1 MSDKSKI
8 GIEIERKYVIRMPDI
23 SILAE
28 QEGYTSSSILQI
40 YLPAPA
46 GSTHRIRSRRYS
58 SEISYTETKKRRI
71 DHISSEEHE
80 REITE
85 SEFAS
90 LATQIL
96 DGTHPVSKVRHTF
109 LYRGALFELD
119 VYPEWKQTAIMET
132 ELDSRDT
139 ALERPDFIEIV
150 KEVTGDKSYSNR
162 AMAQHFPAEQL

>member
-8 GIEIERKYVIRMPDI
+8 GIEIERKYIIKKPDI
-23 SILAE
+23 SLLE
-28 QEGYTSSSILQI
+28 KQDGYTSSSILQI

-46 GSTHRIRSRRYS
+46 GSTHRIRSRQYAT
-58 SEISYTETKKRRI
+58 EISYTETKKTRI
-71 DHISSEEHE
+71 DHMSSEERE

-90 LATQIL
+90 LATRIL

-119 VYPEWKQTAIMET
+119 VYPEWQHTAIMET
-132 ELDSRDT
+132 ELSSRDMAVT
-139 ALERPDFIEIV
+139 MPPFIRIIR
-150 KEVTGDKSYSNR
+150 EVTGDKAYSNA
-162 AMAQHFPAEQL
+162 AMSRKFPPEDK